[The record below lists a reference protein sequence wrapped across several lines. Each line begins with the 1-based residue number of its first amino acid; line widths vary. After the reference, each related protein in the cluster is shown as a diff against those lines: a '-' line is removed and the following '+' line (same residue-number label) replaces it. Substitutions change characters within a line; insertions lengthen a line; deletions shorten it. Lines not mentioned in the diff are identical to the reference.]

1 MVLPGAVKNAANAVL
16 VSTGMVIP
24 ATVVVETELM
34 ATRTPY
40 PSLKL
45 GVGVDGVELELLFVG
60 SVELFEHPVN
70 MKSAIANRII
80 GVKKHFFIVIKF

>member
-1 MVLPGAVKNAANAVL
+1 VVLPGAVKNAANAVL

-34 ATRTPY
+34 ATSTPY

-60 SVELFEHPVN
+60 SVELFEHPVK
-70 MKSAIANRII
+70 MKSVNANRII